1 MVVEITACRE
11 NHLHIRMSFSLPIQ
25 KRIHFIDA
33 ARAVAILLMLEGHFI
48 DLTLQPEYRDLTHPI
63 YATWHFIR
71 GLTAPLFFSVTGV
84 IFVFLLSRGQDSP
97 RFGVNQRVKRG
108 FQRAFELLFWG
119 YLLQTNVL
127 NFNEYLNG
135 TFNQWNFAF
144 HVLQCLGV
152 GILLLLLLYGLFT
165 LFKKGPL
172 FLYYLLAGVAVFA
185 LYPSFKTLPPDQYF
199 PPHAPELIQNLFH
212 GPHSVFPPIP
222 WTGFVLLGGAVGA
235 LIWDYREYVRD
246 PRFSLLMTLSGI
258 GIFFLN
264 HGALYWI
271 DFVFSGNKEWFVKSS
286 WLIGRFGQ
294 VLIVLG
300 LLMRTEKYC
309 KRSGGLF
316 LKVGQKTLPIYV
328 IHVMILYSGFI
339 GVGLNKV
346 WEESLGPWEATFGA
360 TLFMVFFLVLIHYF
374 HHLENAW
381 ARIKKVLRAPLS
393 QL

>member
-1 MVVEITACRE
+1 
-11 NHLHIRMSFSLPIQ
+11 MSSASQPSH

-48 DLTLQPEYRDLTHPI
+48 HLTLRPEYRDLAHPV

-71 GLTAPLFFSVTGV
+71 GFTAPLFFSVTGV
-84 IFVFLLSRGQDSP
+84 IFVFLLSRNQNPP
-97 RFGVNQRVKRG
+97 RFRGNQRVKRG
-108 FQRAFELLFWG
+108 FKRAMELLFWG

-127 NFNEYLNG
+127 YFNQYLNA
-135 TFNQWNFAF
+135 TFSNWNYAF
-144 HVLQCLGV
+144 HVLQCIGV
-152 GILLLLLLYGLFT
+152 GLLMLLLLFGIFA

-172 FLYYLLAGVAVFA
+172 FIYYLLAGVAVFA
-185 LYPSFKTLPPDQYF
+185 IYPSFKTLPPDQYF

-212 GPHSVFPPIP
+212 GPYSVFPLIP

-235 LIWDYREYVRD
+235 LIWDYREYIRD
-246 PRFSLLMTLSGI
+246 SRFSLSMILSGI
-258 GIFFLN
+258 GVWFLS
-264 HGALYWI
+264 HGVLSGV
-271 DFVFSGNKEWFVKSS
+271 DFVFSGNNEWFVKSAG
-286 WLIGRFGQ
+286 LIGRFGQ

-300 LLMRTEKYC
+300 LLMRTEKYF
-309 KRSGGLF
+309 KRSDGLF

-346 WEESLGPWEATFGA
+346 WERSLNPWEATLGA
-360 TLFMVFFLVLIHYF
+360 ALFIAFFLVLIHYF

-381 ARIKKVLRAPLS
+381 AHVKKALRVFFDRK
-393 QL
+393 